1 MTQFTPW
8 SALIGGML
16 IGFAALMLLWGGG
29 RVAGISGIVGGLLQR
44 PQRIES
50 WRVWFVCGL
59 ILGGPL
65 AWWGLGRP
73 QPEWQQV
80 SVGVMVLAGLLVGIG
95 ARLGNGCT
103 SGHGICGVGRL
114 SVRTI
119 GATLTFMLTGGL
131 TVAVLRHL
139 L

>member
-1 MTQFTPW
+1 MAHFTPW

-16 IGFAALMLLWGGG
+16 IGAAALFLLLAGG
-29 RVAGISGIVGGLLQR
+29 RIAGISGIVSGLLQR
-44 PQRIES
+44 PQQIER
-50 WRVWFVCGL
+50 WRVWFVLGL

-73 QPEWQQV
+73 QAGWEHT
-80 SVGVMVLAGLLVGIG
+80 SLGVMAVAGLLVGVG
-95 ARLGNGCT
+95 SRLGNGCT

-114 SVRTI
+114 SPRSIAATI
-119 GATLTFMLTGGL
+119 TFMLTGML
-131 TVAVLRHL
+131 TVGLLRHL